1 MTSRFPFAP
10 ALLLRLEGIAVLGAA
25 VVLYFWQHGPWWLL
39 LLLFLAPDLS
49 MLGYLAGSRV
59 GAVCYNLVHSYVL
72 PLALVL
78 TGALAGVPLVLWLGL
93 IWGAHIGLDRGVL
106 GAGLKYP
113 TAFKDTHL
121 QRM

>member
-10 ALLLRLEGIAVLGAA
+10 ALLLRLEGFAVLCVTVA
-25 VVLYFWQHGPWWLL
+25 LYFWQHGPWWLL

-59 GAVCYNLVHSYVL
+59 GAVCYNLVHTYVL

-78 TGALAGVPLVLWLGL
+78 SGALVGVPLVIWLGL
-93 IWGAHIGLDRGVL
+93 IWCAHLGFDRVL
-106 GAGLKYP
+106 GYGLKYP
-113 TAFKDTHL
+113 TEFKDTHF
-121 QRM
+121 QRV